1 MIYTETQT
9 NFFTPLQ
16 IPFKQIILG
25 FVFILAAVFTIYAQ
39 TNISLSPDGKTLT
52 VEEAKDNEIYAF
64 GKTVIVKK
72 DAKGILVFGGDVI
85 IEGRVEGDVA
95 AIGGNIIQ
103 EENAFIGGDVI
114 VFGGTYRAKS
124 EQPLRIEGKET
135 VMIAMFEDELRDFSQ
150 NPAQIFSPSFSWS
163 FLAQRILSILFWF
176 IISLV
181 FTTIAPGAVSRA
193 ITRFQLSTL
202 KVIAL
207 GFAGFVV
214 TTVGVISGLSFL
226 PNYLSAIISLMAF
239 VLLMLGYVFGRVA
252 LQVSLGKRLQKR
264 FLPENKQSET
274 LAILIGVVV
283 WTIFLSIPFVWT
295 FALLILLSAS
305 LGLVLTARST
315 NVWKKA

>member
-1 MIYTETQT
+1 MIYSETQT
-9 NFFTPLQ
+9 GFFTPIQ
-16 IPFKQIILG
+16 IPFKQLFTG
-25 FVFILAAVFTIYAQ
+25 FIFILAAVFTIYAQ

-85 IEGRVEGDVA
+85 IEGKVEGDVA

-124 EQPLRIEGKET
+124 EHPLRNQGKET
-135 VMIAMFEDELRDFSQ
+135 VMIAMFEDELRNFSQ
-150 NPAQIFSPSFSWS
+150 NPSQILSPALSWS
-163 FLAQRILSILFWF
+163 FLAQRILLILFWF
-176 IISLV
+176 IISLI

-193 ITRFQLSTL
+193 ITRFHLSTL
-202 KVIAL
+202 KVIGL
-207 GFAGFVV
+207 GFVGFVV
-214 TTVGVISGLSFL
+214 TTIGVISSLSFL

-239 VLLMLGYVFGRVA
+239 FLLILGYVFGRVS
-252 LQVSLGKRLQKR
+252 LQISLGKQLQKR
-264 FLPENKQSET
+264 FIPESRQSET

-283 WTIFLSIPFVWT
+283 WTIFLSIPFLWT
-295 FALLILLSAS
+295 FSLLILLSAS

-315 NVWKKA
+315 NAWKKA

>member
-1 MIYTETQT
+1 M
-9 NFFTPLQ
+9 
-16 IPFKQIILG
+16 
-25 FVFILAAVFTIYAQ
+25 AAVFTIYAQ
-39 TNISLSPDGKTLT
+39 TNVSLSPDGKTLT

-72 DAKGILVFGGDVI
+72 EAKGILVFGGDVI

-124 EQPLRIEGKET
+124 EHPLRNQGKET
-135 VMIAMFEDELRDFSQ
+135 VMIAMFEDELRDFAQ

-214 TTVGVISGLSFL
+214 TTIGVISGLSFL

-252 LQVSLGKRLQKR
+252 LQVSLGKQLQKR

-315 NVWKKA
+315 NVWKKP

>member
-1 MIYTETQT
+1 MPI
-9 NFFTPLQ
+9 Q
-16 IPFKQIILG
+16 IPFKQLITG
-25 FVFILAAVFTIYAQ
+25 FIFILAAVCAIYAQ
-39 TNISLSPDGKTLT
+39 TNVSLSPDGKTLT
-52 VEEAKDNEIYAF
+52 VEDAKDNEIYAF

-72 DAKGILVFGGDVI
+72 QAKGILVFGGDVI

-103 EENAFIGGDVI
+103 QENAFIGGDVI

-124 EQPLRIEGKET
+124 EQPLRNEGKET
-135 VMIAMFEDELRDFSQ
+135 VMIAMFEDELRSFSQ

-163 FLAQRILSILFWF
+163 FLAQRVLSILFWF

-202 KVIAL
+202 KVIAIGFI
-207 GFAGFVV
+207 GFAI
-214 TTVGVISGLSFL
+214 TTVGVITGLSFL

-252 LQVSLGKRLQKR
+252 LQVSLGKRLQK
-264 FLPENKQSET
+264 LILSENKQSET
-274 LAILIGVVV
+274 LAILIGVIV
-283 WTIFLSIPFVWT
+283 WTIFLSIPFIWT